1 MELNLGPHISRSVL
15 YHLSHTP
22 VISASSVFFRWG
34 FVLSPR
40 LALDSCFST
49 PASQGAALR
58 DVCHHAWFNFWYS
71 VSVTFAWAGLEPWSY
86 LCLLSSC
93 TFLLY
98 IYIYIYIHKYIHT
111 YTHTHTYIYIFFL
124 VYLRLFS
131 NLLPLCTALQETSLC
146 IFPCSPVH
154 LGHVPRTGMNDILL
168 YLNRASQTSPVR
180 EQIF

>member
-111 YTHTHTYIYIFFL
+111 YTHTHIYIYIFFGVL
-124 VYLRLFS
+124 EIVFKFVAIVYSIARNIS
-131 NLLPLCTALQETSLC
+131 
-146 IFPCSPVH
+146 
-154 LGHVPRTGMNDILL
+154 L
-168 YLNRASQTSPVR
+168 YLSLFTCSLRTCS
-180 EQIF
+180 